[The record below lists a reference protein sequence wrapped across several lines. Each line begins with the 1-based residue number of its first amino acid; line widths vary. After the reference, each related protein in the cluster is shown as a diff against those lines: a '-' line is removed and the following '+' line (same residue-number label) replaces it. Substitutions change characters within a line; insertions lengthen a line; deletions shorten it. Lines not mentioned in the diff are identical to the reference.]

1 MLPQR
6 TSSPRSKHECAREAP
21 TRSRP
26 DPALSRPLNRDPAAG
41 RPLALIFQLT
51 NADLDAWRAL
61 QCVCDFLRI
70 LAIVVIRIKN
80 LRMEL
85 LHALRRFRGRLQA
98 EDKSDIDVFQPFY
111 FRRTVR
117 VAGEVHA
124 SIAEGQ
130 HEAAS
135 NSAVVSRL
143 DAWLRGVVHRDRL
156 DADAHDRLRLPLI
169 DDIDLFAMTVHRID
183 HGGCSHVESG

>member
-26 DPALSRPLNRDPAAG
+26 DPALSR
-41 RPLALIFQLT
+41 ALIFQLT
-51 NADLDAWRAL
+51 NADLDACRAL
-61 QCVCDFLRI
+61 QRVRDFLRI

-85 LHALRRFRGRLQA
+85 LHALRRFRSSLQA

-124 SIAEGQ
+124 SVAEGQ
-130 HEAAS
+130 HEA
-135 NSAVVSRL
+135 
-143 DAWLRGVVHRDRL
+143 
-156 DADAHDRLRLPLI
+156 
-169 DDIDLFAMTVHRID
+169 
-183 HGGCSHVESG
+183 